1 MNEVFDTC
9 VDLLH
14 NWGGLIGLTYKE
26 INVWIFV
33 IIEPI
38 IFIYLFGRIIYLKKK
53 IRHLKP

>member
-1 MNEVFDTC
+1 MNEIFDAC

-14 NWGGLIGLTYKE
+14 NWAGLTGLTYKE

-38 IFIYLFGRIIYLKKK
+38 IFIYLFGRINYLKKK
-53 IRHLKP
+53 IRRLKT